1 MVAVALLLA
10 VMVLEFDTLA
20 ALAVAAEEV
29 VVLAWAVVSV
39 ASMCQ
44 LQLCNKLLQQGL

>member
-10 VMVLEFDTLA
+10 VMVLEMDTLA
-20 ALAVAAEEV
+20 ALAEAVEV

-44 LQLCNKLLQQGL
+44 LRLCNKLLRQGL

>member
-10 VMVLEFDTLA
+10 VMVLELDTLA
-20 ALAVAAEEV
+20 ALAVAAE

-39 ASMCQ
+39 AWMCQ
-44 LQLCNKLLQQGL
+44 LRLCSKLLR